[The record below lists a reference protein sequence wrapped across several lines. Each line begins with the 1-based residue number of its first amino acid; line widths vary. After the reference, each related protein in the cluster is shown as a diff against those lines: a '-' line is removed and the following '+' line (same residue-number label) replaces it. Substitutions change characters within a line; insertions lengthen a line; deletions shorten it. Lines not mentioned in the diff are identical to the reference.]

1 MLAAPAA
8 WLERLAEMRDVA
20 LEHVHRRLWRR
31 VAPDLIDQPVGRDD
45 LIRVQEEQRENSPL
59 LRAAER
65 ERSPIRS
72 DLERAQDVEFEL
84 FRDSNVTPMSP
95 RFKRRIGFGRG
106 AGRSRPSRTSC
117 RSMLGR
123 RAREREDPQVAGR
136 PCSSRWISG
145 YARPSAGTKTLQ
157 SPLVKSG

>member
-1 MLAAPAA
+1 
-8 WLERLAEMRDVA
+8 
-20 LEHVHRRLWRR
+20 
-31 VAPDLIDQPVGRDD
+31 
-45 LIRVQEEQRENSPL
+45 VQEEQRENSPL